1 MMQEKEILA
10 LARRRAEKAEVFA
23 EETDRTMV
31 EFRAGRFHAQEVR
44 LSLGHGLRVVADGR
58 IGFSSTTDPER
69 LDKLV
74 EAAVA
79 TARHGRECRF
89 EFPAPAETPA
99 VRTMDN
105 RVMLVTPTRMREWGE
120 DLVRAMRARVK
131 DLKLDLVFRRTYTET
146 VVANTEGL
154 EANFQRVA
162 LELDATGLLV
172 DEGLVWLP
180 EYVNLSDGG
189 MFDIEPLCDRLESLA
204 GQVRDRGRLASGT
217 WPVVVMPRALAGL
230 LWPLVVGVSGRML
243 EKGTSPLIGREGEQV
258 IGERLTIVDNPLRG
272 GATGTSPFDD
282 EGVPRRRNALF
293 EAGRFSGFLHDLA
306 TAAACETAT
315 TGSARR
321 YGYAETPVPGKTNLE
336 VEPGDA
342 DLATVIGEM
351 DQGLVVHD
359 VTGAGQSNLMAGEVA
374 VNCSTA
380 LKVEGGKV
388 VGRVKDAMLAG
399 NIYEMLATV
408 DRVGADQQD
417 LGDSFLPF
425 LRFPGL
431 KVATRD

>member
-10 LARRRAEKAEVFA
+10 LARRRAQRAEVFA
-23 EETDRTMV
+23 EETDRTRV

-44 LSLGHGLRVVADGR
+44 LSLGHGLRLVVDGR

-74 EAAVA
+74 GAAVE
-79 TARHGRECRF
+79 TARYGRECRF
-89 EFPAPAETPA
+89 EFPGPADSPA

-105 RVMLVTPTRMREWGE
+105 RVMLVTPARMREWGE

-131 DLKLDLVFRRTYTET
+131 DLKLDLTFRRTYTET
-146 VVANTEGL
+146 VVANSEGL

-162 LELDATGLLV
+162 LELDASGLLV
-172 DEGLVWLP
+172 DDGFVWLP
-180 EYVNLSDGG
+180 DYVNLSDGG
-189 MFDIEPLCDRLESLA
+189 KFDIEPLCDRLEALA
-204 GQVRDRGRLASGT
+204 GQVRERARLASGT
-217 WPVVVMPRALAGL
+217 WPVVVMPRALAGML
-230 LWPLVVGVSGRML
+230 VPLEVGTSGRTR

-258 IGERLTIVDNPLRG
+258 IGERLTVVDNPLRP
-272 GATGTSPFDD
+272 GATGSSPFDD
-282 EGVPRRRNALF
+282 EGVPRRWNALF
-293 EAGRFSGFLHDLA
+293 EAGKFRGFLHDLA
-306 TAAACETAT
+306 TAAACDTET

-321 YGYAETPVPGKTNLE
+321 YGYAGTPVPGRTNLE
-336 VEPGDA
+336 IEPGDA
-342 DLATVIGEM
+342 DLATVVGEL

-359 VTGAGQSNLMAGEVA
+359 VTGAGQSNLLAGEVA
-374 VNCSTA
+374 VSCSTA
-380 LKVEGGKV
+380 LKVEAGKV

-399 NIYEMLATV
+399 NIYEMLKTV
-408 DRVGADQQD
+408 DRVGKEQQD

-431 KVATRD
+431 KVATKD